1 MSKYNEYLTP
11 ELKLD
16 DTYEVKILVAYFLWQ
31 LARPITRSQLDE
43 IVTADGR
50 VNYFLYSEAVEQML
64 AGGMILKTQ
73 LEDGEYYILSEKA
86 KNGANDFKRLVPK
99 SFRDRILASGL
110 RYFAKLKNDNDV
122 KVTVEKNSRGY
133 TVSCLCTE
141 GELVLMDMKLF
152 APDEE
157 QAQML
162 RDQINL
168 NPTEFYASVID
179 YAIDNKEYNPEPEEV
194 SDP

>member
-1 MSKYNEYLTP
+1 MSKFNEYLTP

-31 LARPITRSQLDE
+31 LAKPITRSQLDE

-64 AGGMILKTQ
+64 AGGMILTTQ
-73 LEDGEYYILSEKA
+73 FEDGEYYVLSENA
-86 KNGANDFKRLVPK
+86 KKGANDFKRLVPK

-122 KVTVEKNSRGY
+122 KVTIEKNPRGY
-133 TVSCLCTE
+133 TVGCLCTE

-162 RDQINL
+162 RDQIYL
-168 NPTEFYASVID
+168 NPTEFYAKVID
-179 YAIDNKEYNPEPEEV
+179 YAIENKEYNPEPEEV

>member
-1 MSKYNEYLTP
+1 MSKFNEYLTP

-16 DTYEVKILVAYFLWQ
+16 DTYEAKILVAYFLWQ
-31 LARPITRSQLDE
+31 YARPITRSQLDE
-43 IVTADGR
+43 IFAAEGS
-50 VNYFLYSEAVEQML
+50 VNYFLYAEAVEQML
-64 AGGMILKTQ
+64 QGGMILKTQ
-73 LEDGEYYILSEKA
+73 LEDGEYYILSETA
-86 KNGANDFKRLVPK
+86 KKGANDFKRLVPK
-99 SFRDRILASGL
+99 SIRDRILASGL

-122 KVTVEKNSRGY
+122 KVEVTKNTFGY

-141 GELVLMDMKLF
+141 GDLVLMDMKLF

-162 RDQINL
+162 ADQISL
-168 NPTEFYASVID
+168 NPTEFYARVID
-179 YAIDNKEYNPEPEEV
+179 YAIENKEYDPQPEEV